1 MKSAKKN
8 TPSTYTQYI
17 VRKYNGTY
25 LNQRTFTGRTPHMWG
40 PICEAH
46 VFSSA
51 AAAQSCASN
60 INRRP
65 QARIN
70 ADDPRAEVV
79 PVEILRRS

>member
-1 MKSAKKN
+1 MKSAKS

-46 VFSSA
+46 VFSSPA
-51 AAAQSCASN
+51 EAQSCASN

-65 QARIN
+65 HARTN
-70 ADDPRAEVV
+70 ADAARAEVV
-79 PVEILRRS
+79 PVEIIRRS